1 MPYMQGDRL
10 PAERASKLGHLEV
23 INSPLVKKMIA
34 SFEDSSAPPTSSVP
48 SWKALPSASNNLP
61 IVFAVDG
68 SYQVI
73 ESPQPPYK
81 AVAFVKTALFRLDQ
95 PAIDSLDKS
104 NPHPYALRDILQD
117 AAAYHATVFP
127 MRHVVIPGL
136 NVYNAIRHMIF
147 ESTKDEFLEGE
158 VFETLKWLAYEK
170 WDGSA
175 KSLPPFECPHC
186 ESQEATLSYDSDRGR
201 CSGCGDELLLTD
213 MLGFHQTMGQDYAPD
228 STASDYMGVHE
239 TLLLFTGV
247 RHYWENNRKVLDR
260 TLFIKDGPLSIRAQY
275 SKLVNPIRR
284 FLSHARKSGAPV
296 HMVGQEK
303 TGAFADHL
311 ALLRDA
317 VPANRMFI
325 PSHEYIRENI
335 QHRSISGAPYG
346 KDTNYGAKVFVK
358 LGERHIM
365 VLNVPTGLF
374 TPNPKRS
381 DLIGFDRSLATLSKL
396 TSSRYE
402 DGLVPIELANAIA
415 SLSTYP
421 SAKVLQL
428 FADAQGS

>member
-10 PAERASKLGHLEV
+10 PPERASKLGHLEV

-34 SFEDSSAPPTSSVP
+34 SFEDSNAPPTSSMP
-48 SWKALPSASNNLP
+48 KWQALPSALNTLQ
-61 IVFAVDG
+61 IVFSVDG

-73 ESPQPPYK
+73 ESPRPPYK

-127 MRHVVIPGL
+127 MRHVVVPGL

-147 ESTKDEFLEGE
+147 ESTKDELLEGA

-186 ESQEATLSYDSDRGR
+186 ESQEATLSYDSDKGP
-201 CSGCGDELLLTD
+201 CPVCGDELLLTD
-213 MLGFHQTMGQDYAPD
+213 MLGFHQSMGQDYAPD

-247 RHYWENNRKVLDR
+247 RHYWENSRKVLDR

-284 FLSHARKSGAPV
+284 FLSHARDSGVPV
-296 HMVGQEK
+296 NMVGQEK

-311 ALLRDA
+311 ALIRDA
-317 VPANRMFI
+317 APAGRMFI
-325 PSHEYIRENI
+325 PGHNYIRENI
-335 QHRSISGAPYG
+335 QHRSAAGAPYG

-358 LGERHIM
+358 LEDHHSM

-374 TPNPKRS
+374 KADPKQS
-381 DLIGFDRSLATLSKL
+381 DLIGFDRSLSTLSQL

-402 DGLVPIELANAIA
+402 GGLVPIELANAVA

-428 FADAQGS
+428 FADAKGD

>member
-10 PAERASKLGHLEV
+10 PGEKASKLGHLD
-23 INSPLVKKMIA
+23 IIKSPLVTKMIA
-34 SFEDSSAPPTSSVP
+34 SFEDSNAPTASSMP
-48 SWKALPSASNNLP
+48 NWQASPPASDTLP

-73 ESPQPPYK
+73 ESPRPPYK

-95 PAIDSLDKS
+95 PAIDSLDRA
-104 NPHPYALRDILQD
+104 NPHPYAIRDILQN

-127 MRHVVIPGL
+127 MRHVIIPGL
-136 NVYNAIRHMIF
+136 NVYNAIRHVIF
-147 ESTKDEFLEGE
+147 ESIRDELLEGE

-170 WDGSA
+170 WD
-175 KSLPPFECPHC
+175 KSRRNLPPFECPHC
-186 ESQEATLSYDSDRGR
+186 ESEQATLPYDSDTGS
-201 CSGCGDELLLTD
+201 CPTCGDELLLTD
-213 MLGFHQTMGQDYAPD
+213 MLGFHQNMGQDYAPD

-284 FLSHARKSGAPV
+284 FLNHARNSDAPV

-311 ALLRDA
+311 MLIRDA
-317 VPANRMFI
+317 APSGHIFI
-325 PSHEYIRENI
+325 PDHKYIRENI
-335 QHRSISGAPYG
+335 QHRSVSGAPYG

-358 LGERHIM
+358 MGDRHSM
-365 VLNVPTGLF
+365 VLNVPTGSF
-374 TPNPKRS
+374 TPDPTLT
-381 DLIGFDRSLATLSKL
+381 DLIGFDRSLPTLSKL
-396 TSSRYE
+396 TSSKYE
-402 DGLVPIELANAIA
+402 GGLLPIELANAVA

-428 FADAQGS
+428 FADAGGN

>member
-1 MPYMQGDRL
+1 MPYMQGERL
-10 PAERASKLGHLEV
+10 PAERASKLGHLDV
-23 INSPLVKKMIA
+23 IASPLVKKMIA
-34 SFEDSSAPPTSSVP
+34 SFEDSAAPPTNGTPNWQV
-48 SWKALPSASNNLP
+48 LPPASDRLP
-61 IVFAVDG
+61 LVFAVDG

-73 ESPQPPYK
+73 ESPRPPYK

-95 PAIDSLDKS
+95 PAIDSLDKA
-104 NPHPYALRDILQD
+104 NPHPYALRDIIQN

-127 MRHVVIPGL
+127 MRHVVVPGL
-136 NVYNAIRHMIF
+136 NVYNAIRRVIF
-147 ESTKDEFLEGE
+147 ESTKDELLEGE

-175 KSLPPFECPHC
+175 KSVPPFECPHC
-186 ESQEATLSYDSDRGR
+186 SSEKATLSYDSDNGP
-201 CSGCGDELLLTD
+201 CPVCGDELLLTD
-213 MLGFHQTMGQDYAPD
+213 MLGFHQNMGQDYAPD

-239 TLLLFTGV
+239 TLMLFTGV

-260 TLFIKDGPLSIRAQY
+260 ALFIKDGPLSIRAQY

-284 FLSHARKSGAPV
+284 FLSHARDSGAPV

-311 ALLRDA
+311 ALVRDA
-317 VPANRMFI
+317 APAGHMFI
-325 PSHEYIRENI
+325 PSDEYIRENI
-335 QHRSISGAPYG
+335 QHRNASGAPYG

-358 LGERHIM
+358 LEDRHSM

-374 TPNPKRS
+374 APDPEQAN
-381 DLIGFDRSLATLSKL
+381 LIGFDRTLSTLSQL

-402 DGLVPIELANAIA
+402 GGLVPIELANAVA

-428 FADAQGS
+428 FADAKGN

>member
-1 MPYMQGDRL
+1 MPYMQGERL
-10 PAERASKLGHLEV
+10 PAERASKLGHLDV

-34 SFEDSSAPPTSSVP
+34 SFEDSKVPTTGSVP
-48 SWKALPSASNNLP
+48 DWQPLPSTTNELQ

-73 ESPQPPYK
+73 ESPIPPYK

-95 PAIDSLDKS
+95 PAIASLDKA

-127 MRHVVIPGL
+127 MRHVVIPDM
-136 NVYNAIRHMIF
+136 NVYHAIRHMIF
-147 ESTKDEFLEGE
+147 ESTKDELLEGE
-158 VFETLKWLAYEK
+158 VFETLKWIAYEK
-170 WDGSA
+170 WDTSS
-175 KSLPPFECPHC
+175 KDLPPFECPHC
-186 ESQEATLSYDSDRGR
+186 ESQHATLSFDSDRGT
-201 CSGCGDELLLTD
+201 CPDCGDELLLTD
-213 MLGFHQTMGQDYAPD
+213 MLGFHQSMGQDYAPD
-228 STASDYMGVHE
+228 SIASDYMGIHE

-247 RHYWENNRKVLDR
+247 RHYWENNRSVLDR

-284 FLSHARKSGAPV
+284 FLSHANNSGTPV
-296 HMVGQEK
+296 YMVGQEK
-303 TGAFADHL
+303 TGSFADHL
-311 ALLRDA
+311 ALIRDA
-317 VPANRMFI
+317 AAAGHIFVPGHN
-325 PSHEYIRENI
+325 YIRENI
-335 QHRSISGAPYG
+335 QHRSIAGAPYG

-358 LGERHIM
+358 LNDHHSM
-365 VLNVPTGLF
+365 VLNIPTGQF
-374 TPNPKRS
+374 EANPTQAN
-381 DLIGFDRSLATLSKL
+381 LIGLDRSLSTLSQL

-402 DGLVPIELANAIA
+402 GGLIPIELANAVA

-428 FADAQGS
+428 FADAKGV